1 MIQDN
6 KPTPL
11 PLPFTIMVHVYHL
24 CCHNKCYVFNCFNL
38 GQHVTYTPGHN
49 EKLWLPFKNT
59 TIIMHT
65 LQIFPYVFVAKF
77 KKKDDLT
84 NKHKISVT
92 E

>member
-1 MIQDN
+1 MFLI
-6 KPTPL
+6 
-11 PLPFTIMVHVYHL
+11 
-24 CCHNKCYVFNCFNL
+24 CFNL
-38 GQHVTYTPGHN
+38 EQIVTYTPGQN
-49 EKLWLPFKNT
+49 GKLWLTLKNT

-77 KKKDDLT
+77 KKDDLT